1 MMNCLSFRP
10 HHWNKFAGLKLF
22 QVLGVPVGD
31 FTQVLNFSEA
41 ADDFHVFG
49 VCLVLC
55 LFPSEHVGHREFPGG
70 RSRRVK
76 LGATSRWLSLL
87 CDPFEEGR

>member
-31 FTQVLNFSEA
+31 FTQVLNFCEA
-41 ADDFHVFG
+41 ADDFMFLAFVWFY
-49 VCLVLC
+49 VY
-55 LFPSEHVGHREFPGG
+55 FPASM
-70 RSRRVK
+70 
-76 LGATSRWLSLL
+76 
-87 CDPFEEGR
+87 